1 MLGLSPRQGAWPD
14 KLLLFIFLFSL
25 FSFYIRR
32 AWGSRSGAS
41 WFPRRVT
48 QDLYFLNLPFNK
60 QGNGGPQSMSKILRY
75 RFIAFPVHLDT
86 YGFLNEDEKSVL
98 RCLIRLGDRGWFYG
112 DKKLAK
118 NLGIGVYHLRRAKLR
133 LHVLGLLKIEKR
145 GSQNYTYF
153 FQDDIQSWRLTENIN
168 AKLQVDHEK
177 MGLGRIE
184 FKTEPFK
191 SDEHFNN
198 YFTQMFPKFA
208 NGRKGRSQSD
218 DAEIIQEAEEAN
230 FIQAPVR
237 KFKVLTEKLETAH
250 PTKIL
255 SDYFNYRPQ
264 INDLKYG
271 DSKPTD
277 PDEIRY
283 LETLD
288 AMADKI
294 IREPDEKTKLILDEV
309 HFRVKQGDSNFEI
322 GVMLDKIYR
331 AQIKNSGG
339 SHEVQK

>member
-1 MLGLSPRQGAWPD
+1 
-14 KLLLFIFLFSL
+14 
-25 FSFYIRR
+25 
-32 AWGSRSGAS
+32 
-41 WFPRRVT
+41 
-48 QDLYFLNLPFNK
+48 
-60 QGNGGPQSMSKILRY
+60 MSKILRY

-133 LHVLGLLKIEKR
+133 LHTLGLLRIEKR
-145 GSQNYTYF
+145 GSQNFTYF
-153 FQDDIQSWRLTENIN
+153 FQEEIQSWRLTENIN
-168 AKLQVDHEK
+168 AKLQIDHEK

-198 YFTQMFPKFA
+198 YFAQMFPRFA
-208 NGRKGRSQSD
+208 NGRKGRSLCD
-218 DAEIIQEAEEAN
+218 VDEIIEPETETK
-230 FIQAPVR
+230 FLQAPVR
-237 KFKVLTEKLETAH
+237 KFKVLIEKLESAH

-271 DSKPTD
+271 DTKPKD

-283 LETLD
+283 LE
-288 AMADKI
+288 
-294 IREPDEKTKLILDEV
+294 
-309 HFRVKQGDSNFEI
+309 
-322 GVMLDKIYR
+322 
-331 AQIKNSGG
+331 
-339 SHEVQK
+339 

>member
-1 MLGLSPRQGAWPD
+1 
-14 KLLLFIFLFSL
+14 
-25 FSFYIRR
+25 
-32 AWGSRSGAS
+32 
-41 WFPRRVT
+41 
-48 QDLYFLNLPFNK
+48 
-60 QGNGGPQSMSKILRY
+60 MSKILRY

-133 LHVLGLLKIEKR
+133 LHTLGLLKIEKR
-145 GSQNYTYF
+145 GSQNFIYF
-153 FQDDIQSWRLTENIN
+153 FQEQIQSWRLTENIN

-184 FKTEPFK
+184 FKSEPFK

-198 YFTQMFPKFA
+198 YFAQMFPRFA
-208 NGRKGRSQSD
+208 NGRKGRSHND
-218 DAEIIQEAEEAN
+218 VDEIIEPETEQKSL
-230 FIQAPVR
+230 QAPVR
-237 KFKVLTEKLETAH
+237 KFKVLIEKLESAH

-271 DSKPTD
+271 DTKPTD

-283 LETLD
+283 LETLY
-288 AMADKI
+288 AKADRI
-294 IREPDEKTKLILDEV
+294 IREPDEKTKIILDEV
-309 HFRVKQGDSNFEI
+309 EFRVKQGDSNFDI

-331 AQIKNSGG
+331 SQIKNAGG
-339 SHEVQK
+339 GHEV

>member
-1 MLGLSPRQGAWPD
+1 
-14 KLLLFIFLFSL
+14 
-25 FSFYIRR
+25 
-32 AWGSRSGAS
+32 
-41 WFPRRVT
+41 
-48 QDLYFLNLPFNK
+48 
-60 QGNGGPQSMSKILRY
+60 MSKILRY

-133 LHVLGLLKIEKR
+133 LHVLGLIRIEKR

-184 FKTEPFK
+184 FKSEPFK
-191 SDEHFNN
+191 CDAHFNN
-198 YFTQMFPKFA
+198 YFAQMFSKFA
-208 NGRKGRSQSD
+208 NGRKGRSQGD
-218 DAEIIQEAEEAN
+218 DAEVIQEPEVE
-230 FIQAPVR
+230 ISLQTPVR
-237 KFKVLTEKLETAH
+237 NFKVLTEKLEAAH

-271 DSKPTD
+271 DLKPTD

-288 AMADKI
+288 AKADKI

-309 HFRVKQGDSNFEI
+309 HFRIKQGDSNFEI

-331 AQIKNSGG
+331 SQIKSSGG
-339 SHEVQK
+339 SDEVQK